1 MRSFMLI
8 LHFVGLALSMGTGFA
23 YLFLGLSTKKMD
35 KGEAKDL
42 FVKTLPIQKMSH
54 IGLFLL
60 IVSGGYLMTPYWD
73 TLMQNHYL
81 LAKLVC
87 VIGIVGLISAMGSF
101 AKEAKK
107 EDGGEAIQKIER
119 LGKITL
125 PLGLIIVV
133 LAVLTFH

>member
-1 MRSFMLI
+1 MRLFMLI
-8 LHFVGLALSMGTGFA
+8 LHFIGLALAVGTGFA
-23 YLFLGLSTKKMD
+23 YLFLSLSAKKLS
-35 KGEAKDL
+35 KEEGKDL

-60 IVSGGYLMTPYWD
+60 VLSGGYLMTPYWD

-81 LAKLVC
+81 LAKLIC
-87 VIGIVGLISAMGSF
+87 VLGIIALVSTMSSLAKQVKKGNDETAM
-101 AKEAKK
+101 
-107 EDGGEAIQKIER
+107 QKIEK